1 MMVDSSMPFIQPQIE
16 KPSSCIDSY
25 MVVKSPDI
33 EVKNLQ
39 EKFCHLL
46 VDLGSNLTLDQIN
59 FSCFQFSHCEI
70 GIIKVLSS

>member
-59 FSCFQFSHCEI
+59 FYKKDSSCPFP
-70 GIIKVLSS
+70 VYSSLL